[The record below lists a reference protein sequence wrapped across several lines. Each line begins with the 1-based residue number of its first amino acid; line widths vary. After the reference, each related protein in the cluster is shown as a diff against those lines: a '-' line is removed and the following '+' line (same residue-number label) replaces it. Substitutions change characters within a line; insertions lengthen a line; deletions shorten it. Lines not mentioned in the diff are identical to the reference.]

1 MKHPTRRCLV
11 ACSLIAAGMALPAGG
26 CKRMVQDTIAHADPE
41 GHDHEAAGDREHG
54 GPGQH
59 VDEVTLSAPA
69 IEQYGVRVE
78 AAQLWRLRPTFIAP
92 ARVGFNTELSAH
104 VGSPLPGRVVDMKVR
119 QGSDVQPG
127 DPLLVIE
134 SAELGA
140 AQSDYLIKRTAAET
154 AGPTVDLAR
163 AVWDRSRNLYE
174 SSQAIALSDVQRRE
188 AEHKAAI
195 AAQKSAQAEAQAA
208 ENRLHLLGMTQDQ
221 VEELTASG
229 EVNPRFTIVAPLG
242 GQVVQREVTLGE
254 LVSPDRPALLVITD
268 MTKLWVLADVPEARL
283 REVAPGTRAWVRI
296 GGVQGAQCDGVV
308 TFIAPIVDATTR
320 TAQVRIEVQDGA
332 IPLKPGMFA
341 QVEIVATG
349 TAGEEPPPVVAVPEG
364 AIQLV
369 EGGTS
374 VFVPV
379 PGEENTFTRRSVSVG
394 RNIGGLVAVH
404 SGLVEGE
411 QLVVAGSFI
420 LKAELGKSTAEHA
433 H

>member
-1 MKHPTRRCLV
+1 
-11 ACSLIAAGMALPAGG
+11 
-26 CKRMVQDTIAHADPE
+26 
-41 GHDHEAAGDREHG
+41 
-54 GPGQH
+54 
-59 VDEVTLSAPA
+59 
-69 IEQYGVRVE
+69 
-78 AAQLWRLRPTFIAP
+78 
-92 ARVGFNTELSAH
+92 
-104 VGSPLPGRVVDMKVR
+104 
-119 QGSDVQPG
+119 
-127 DPLLVIE
+127 
-134 SAELGA
+134 
-140 AQSDYLIKRTAAET
+140 
-154 AGPTVDLAR
+154 
-163 AVWDRSRNLYE
+163 
-174 SSQAIALSDVQRRE
+174 
-188 AEHKAAI
+188 
-195 AAQKSAQAEAQAA
+195 
-208 ENRLHLLGMTQDQ
+208 
-221 VEELTASG
+221 
-229 EVNPRFTIVAPLG
+229 
-242 GQVVQREVTLGE
+242 
-254 LVSPDRPALLVITD
+254 
-268 MTKLWVLADVPEARL
+268 VLADVPEARL